1 MRRTHA
7 LGLAALIVT
16 SALTLTACS
25 SGASSAPTPSTS
37 HVKPSGTINIA
48 AFGGTLGQ
56 AVLSVAPEFT
66 AETGIKVTSQDTNAP
81 QLIGQLIQTR
91 NQPQNDYDLV
101 MVPPAVHQQGVEA
114 KIWQPLTHSDV
125 PMLADLPKVAVPDGQ
140 YAAFGTFRLGLT
152 VNTKAL
158 AAAGV
163 PVPTSWADLWNP
175 IYKGHIVMGP
185 LADNSVQALLDLL
198 WDQEGSLAAAEKKFD
213 QLIPNVKAFL
223 NTTPEIES
231 AISSGDAW
239 VALLNES
246 RAGIDKEN
254 GAPVEFVVPKPGA
267 VVDWLLGIDVP
278 ANAPNKA
285 AAYAFINFLL
295 QPAQQ
300 SKIADAGFFSPVNPK
315 ATYSDRIKALSETPP
330 GAKKGHVT
338 NWKRITDN
346 YNDLNKWWTSEVGS

>member
-1 MRRTHA
+1 MNDIKILDRNE
-7 LGLAALIVT
+7 GLEKIYELIKSIHICT
-16 SALTLTACS
+16 MTTLAEDGSLDSRPMASHLELPFTGTLWFLTRDS
-25 SGASSAPTPSTS
+25 SGKVGEVQDDAHVTLAYVDTS
-37 HVKPSGTINIA
+37 HENFV
-48 AFGGTLGQ
+48 TLKGR
-56 AVLSVAPEFT
+56 ASVS
-66 AETGIKVTSQDTNAP
+66 KDK
-81 QLIGQLIQTR
+81 
-91 NQPQNDYDLV
+91 
-101 MVPPAVHQQGVEA
+101 A
-114 KIWQPLTHSDV
+114 KIH
-125 PMLADLPKVAVPDGQ
+125 
-140 YAAFGTFRLGLT
+140 
-152 VNTKAL
+152 
-158 AAAGV
+158 
-163 PVPTSWADLWNP
+163 DLWNP

-223 NTTPEIES
+223 NTTPELES

-300 SKIADAGFFSPVNPK
+300 SKIADAGFFSPINPK

-346 YNDLNKWWTSEVGS
+346 YNDLNKWWTSEVGG